1 MSIDNIDKKTYGELM
16 YRLGQMDAIL
26 QDMNSTIAR
35 FHEESRSIREAH
47 PPELVNAL
55 NEALQRTAHTPT
67 DAQRQEEEEEEEE

>member
-1 MSIDNIDKKTYGELM
+1 M

-26 QDMNSTIAR
+26 QDMDSTIAR

-67 DAQRQEEEEEEEE
+67 DAQRQEEEEE

>member
-1 MSIDNIDKKTYGELM
+1 M

-47 PPELVNAL
+47 SPEHVKAL
-55 NEALQRTAHTPT
+55 DEALQRTAHPPT
-67 DAQRQEEEEEEEE
+67 DAQRQEEEEE

>member
-47 PPELVNAL
+47 SPEHVKAL
-55 NEALQRTAHTPT
+55 DEALQRTAHTPT
-67 DAQRQEEEEEEEE
+67 DAQRQEEEEE

>member
-47 PPELVNAL
+47 PPELVHAL
-55 NEALQRTAHTPT
+55 NEALQSTAHVPT
-67 DAQRQEEEEEEEE
+67 DAQRQEEEEE

>member
-26 QDMNSTIAR
+26 KDMNNTIAR

-47 PPELVNAL
+47 SPEHVNAL

-67 DAQRQEEEEEEEE
+67 DAQRQEEEEE

>member
-26 QDMNSTIAR
+26 QDMNNTIAR

-55 NEALQRTAHTPT
+55 NEALQRAAHTPT
-67 DAQRQEEEEEEEE
+67 DAQRQEEEEE

>member
-26 QDMNSTIAR
+26 QDMNNTIAR

-67 DAQRQEEEEEEEE
+67 DAQRQEEEEE

>member
-26 QDMNSTIAR
+26 QDMDSTIAR

-47 PPELVNAL
+47 SPEHVKAL

-67 DAQRQEEEEEEEE
+67 DAQRQEEEEE

>member
-35 FHEESRSIREAH
+35 FHEESRSIRESH
-47 PPELVNAL
+47 SPEQVKAL
-55 NEALQRTAHTPT
+55 NEALQRTTQPPT
-67 DAQRQEEEEEEEE
+67 DAQRQEAEEE

>member
-47 PPELVNAL
+47 SPEHVNAL
-55 NEALQRTAHTPT
+55 NEALQRTAQAPT
-67 DAQRQEEEEEEEE
+67 DAQRQEAEEE

>member
-1 MSIDNIDKKTYGELM
+1 VSIDNIDKKTYGELM

-47 PPELVNAL
+47 SPEHVNAL

-67 DAQRQEEEEEEEE
+67 DAQRQEEEEE

>member
-47 PPELVNAL
+47 SPEHVNAL

-67 DAQRQEEEEEEEE
+67 DAQRQEEEEE

>member
-55 NEALQRTAHTPT
+55 NEALQRTAQTPT
-67 DAQRQEEEEEEEE
+67 DAQRHEAEEE

>member
-47 PPELVNAL
+47 SPEHVNAL
-55 NEALQRTAHTPT
+55 NEALQSTGQ
-67 DAQRQEEEEEEEE
+67 AQGVEE

>member
-26 QDMNSTIAR
+26 QDMNNTIAR

-47 PPELVNAL
+47 SPEHVKAL
-55 NEALQRTAHTPT
+55 DEALQHTAHPPT
-67 DAQRQEEEEEEEE
+67 DAQRQEEEEE

>member
-47 PPELVNAL
+47 SPEHVKAL

-67 DAQRQEEEEEEEE
+67 DAQRQEEEEE

>member
-26 QDMNSTIAR
+26 QDMNNTIAR

-47 PPELVNAL
+47 SPEHVNAL

-67 DAQRQEEEEEEEE
+67 DAQRQEEEEE

>member
-26 QDMNSTIAR
+26 QDMNNTIAR

-67 DAQRQEEEEEEEE
+67 DAQRQEE

>member
-16 YRLGQMDAIL
+16 YRLGKMDTIL

-67 DAQRQEEEEEEEE
+67 DAQRQEEEEE

>member
-26 QDMNSTIAR
+26 QDMDSTIAR

-67 DAQRQEEEEEEEE
+67 DAQRQEEEEE

>member
-47 PPELVNAL
+47 SPEHVNAL
-55 NEALQRTAHTPT
+55 NEALQRTAQTPT
-67 DAQRQEEEEEEEE
+67 DAQRQEAEEE

>member
-26 QDMNSTIAR
+26 KDMNSTIAR

-47 PPELVNAL
+47 SPEHVNAL
-55 NEALQRTAHTPT
+55 NEALQRTAQTPT
-67 DAQRQEEEEEEEE
+67 DAQRQEAEEE

>member
-26 QDMNSTIAR
+26 KDMNNTIAR

-67 DAQRQEEEEEEEE
+67 DAQRQEEEEE

>member
-26 QDMNSTIAR
+26 KDMNNTIAR

-67 DAQRQEEEEEEEE
+67 DAQRQEE

>member
-47 PPELVNAL
+47 PPEHVNAL
-55 NEALQRTAHTPT
+55 NEALQRTAQTPT
-67 DAQRQEEEEEEEE
+67 DAQRQEAEEE

>member
-26 QDMNSTIAR
+26 QDMNGTIAR

-47 PPELVNAL
+47 SPEHVKAL
-55 NEALQRTAHTPT
+55 DEALQRTAHTPT
-67 DAQRQEEEEEEEE
+67 DAQRQEEEEE

>member
-47 PPELVNAL
+47 SPEHVKAL
-55 NEALQRTAHTPT
+55 DEALQRTAHTPT
-67 DAQRQEEEEEEEE
+67 DAQRLEEEEE

>member
-35 FHEESRSIREAH
+35 FHEESRSIRGAH
-47 PPELVNAL
+47 PPEHVKAL

-67 DAQRQEEEEEEEE
+67 DAQRQEEEEE

>member
-26 QDMNSTIAR
+26 KDMNNTIAR

-47 PPELVNAL
+47 SPEHVNAL
-55 NEALQRTAHTPT
+55 NEALQRTVHTPT
-67 DAQRQEEEEEEEE
+67 DAQRQEEEEE

>member
-47 PPELVNAL
+47 SPEHVKAL
-55 NEALQRTAHTPT
+55 NAALQRTEPAKKGE
-67 DAQRQEEEEEEEE
+67 Q

>member
-55 NEALQRTAHTPT
+55 NEALQRMEHTPT
-67 DAQRQEEEEEEEE
+67 DAQRQEAEEE

>member
-26 QDMNSTIAR
+26 EDMNSTIAR

-47 PPELVNAL
+47 SPEHVNAL
-55 NEALQRTAHTPT
+55 NEALQRTAQTPT
-67 DAQRQEEEEEEEE
+67 DAQRQEAEEE

>member
-1 MSIDNIDKKTYGELM
+1 MSIRDNLDRETYGELM

-67 DAQRQEEEEEEEE
+67 DAQRQEEEEE

>member
-67 DAQRQEEEEEEEE
+67 DAQRQEEEEE